1 MISDLLQNKVDLSL
15 LVITKALGKK
25 LEEEEDPKKTKK
37 GGEEKKSY
45 ANKQVHVEL
54 AERMRKRDPAT
65 APWVGDRVAYVIVQG
80 AKGAK
85 AYEKSED
92 PIYVLNNNLALDYD
106 HYIEHHLKNPLV
118 RLFTPILKDA
128 EWEIFVG
135 DHMWNVYWQ
144 KIGDATG
151 GTKGGLMGFV
161 KVASKSCLGCGRP
174 IDKSIKG
181 PVCQNCSENKM
192 K

>member
-1 MISDLLQNKVDLSL
+1 MISDLLQNKIDLSL

-25 LEEEEDPKKTKK
+25 LDEEDENKKSKK
-37 GGEEKKSY
+37 GGEEKGKY

-54 AERMRKRDPAT
+54 AKRLQKRDIAS
-65 APWVGDRVAYVIVQG
+65 APRVGDRVAYVIVQG

-92 PIYVLNNNLALDYD
+92 PIYVLNNNLALDYE

-128 EWEIFVG
+128 EKEIFVG
-135 DHMWNVYWQ
+135 DHMRNVY
-144 KIGDATG
+144 
-151 GTKGGLMGFV
+151 
-161 KVASKSCLGCGRP
+161 R
-174 IDKSIKG
+174 
-181 PVCQNCSENKM
+181 
-192 K
+192 